1 MNIILK
7 KILQKNTKMK
17 SKVLNYQKMK
27 NFCKKFLIYTIF
39 LILFSC
45 YEQECDCKLYKT
57 GKFEFVQE
65 IDGVKK
71 TTVFERTEN
80 MQIENYEGKI
90 DTASIRWVN
99 DCEFVLQ
106 KLKPKNMQEKK
117 SISMRILSTTK
128 NSYTFEYSFVGSE
141 KKEKGIALKI

>member
-1 MNIILK
+1 MK
-7 KILQKNTKMK
+7 KIL
-17 SKVLNYQKMK
+17 VLL
-27 NFCKKFLIYTIF
+27 FILTLI
-39 LILFSC
+39 SC
-45 YEQECDCKLYKT
+45 YEQQCDCKLYKT

-71 TTVFERTEN
+71 TTTFERTEN
-80 MQIENYEGKI
+80 LQIENYENKV
-90 DTASIRWVN
+90 DTATVRWVN

-106 KLKPKNMQEKK
+106 KLHPKNMMERK

-141 KKEKGIALKI
+141 KKEKGTAKKLN